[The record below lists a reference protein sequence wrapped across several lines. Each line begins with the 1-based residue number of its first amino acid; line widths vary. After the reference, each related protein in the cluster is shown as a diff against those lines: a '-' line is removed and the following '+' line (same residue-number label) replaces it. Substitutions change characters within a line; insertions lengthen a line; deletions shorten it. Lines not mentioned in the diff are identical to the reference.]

1 MKSYIEPMSAAD
13 ALDVLRVFC
22 EPFGDLSYSYNN
34 DEDAV
39 LHGPDGDKVLKTP
52 DEVIAV
58 MGDDAT
64 REIAEHKRFRER
76 AVRELMVPVLSEWGS
91 IYNVRTGETFILDS
105 NCEGKLYGF
114 YCTETPLATL
124 VDEGE
129 DGIPYDA
136 ALYAIETRGADMQHL
151 DALPGSELPDP
162 LAIEAPVADDD
173 FVGAIDTVLC
183 YMEQTAID
191 LELGGDLF
199 DLSGWTLADGKSIA
213 ATCSRLGIDAS
224 PKLHTDPASVAD
236 AAKRAADACT
246 PDTPGAFLSGEHEG
260 CVEVELSGHTVLLE
274 TPDSVKTLFGHD
286 AAAALRHHANFRKDA
301 AEIMGRALDLDDFLY
316 NIYSGTAFIPDTAPD
331 GEFFGFHVASISLTD
346 LLEEDIDPL
355 SPDVCDHGLDFIAE
369 TIEGADAGDFEPCAE
384 VDDEKFLTSVDW
396 ALYDIE
402 CSVLA
407 TIGAGCS
414 PKLAGWTLGNADSI
428 TETCAMLGV
437 DMSTV
442 QAPDDPASVA
452 AAAKAA
458 AKSGGTADEPS
469 AGIKL

>member
-162 LAIEAPVADDD
+162 LA
-173 FVGAIDTVLC
+173 
-183 YMEQTAID
+183 TAA
-191 LELGGDLF
+191 GN
-199 DLSGWTLADGKSIA
+199 
-213 ATCSRLGIDAS
+213 RL
-224 PKLHTDPASVAD
+224 
-236 AAKRAADACT
+236 
-246 PDTPGAFLSGEHEG
+246 
-260 CVEVELSGHTVLLE
+260 
-274 TPDSVKTLFGHD
+274 
-286 AAAALRHHANFRKDA
+286 
-301 AEIMGRALDLDDFLY
+301 
-316 NIYSGTAFIPDTAPD
+316 
-331 GEFFGFHVASISLTD
+331 
-346 LLEEDIDPL
+346 
-355 SPDVCDHGLDFIAE
+355 
-369 TIEGADAGDFEPCAE
+369 
-384 VDDEKFLTSVDW
+384 
-396 ALYDIE
+396 
-402 CSVLA
+402 
-407 TIGAGCS
+407 
-414 PKLAGWTLGNADSI
+414 
-428 TETCAMLGV
+428 
-437 DMSTV
+437 
-442 QAPDDPASVA
+442 
-452 AAAKAA
+452 
-458 AKSGGTADEPS
+458 
-469 AGIKL
+469 

>member
-136 ALYAIETRGADMQHL
+136 ALYAIETCGADMQHL

-162 LAIEAPVADDD
+162 LAIEAPVANDD

-191 LELGGDLF
+191 LELRGDLF

-236 AAKRAADACT
+236 AVKRAASSSRRRIASRRCSAMMPRQRCAT
-246 PDTPGAFLSGEHEG
+246 TRTSARMRPRSWVERSTSTISSTTSTAARRSSRTRHRTASSSG
-260 CVEVELSGHTVLLE
+260 S
-274 TPDSVKTLFGHD
+274 
-286 AAAALRHHANFRKDA
+286 
-301 AEIMGRALDLDDFLY
+301 
-316 NIYSGTAFIPDTAPD
+316 
-331 GEFFGFHVASISLTD
+331 
-346 LLEEDIDPL
+346 
-355 SPDVCDHGLDFIAE
+355 
-369 TIEGADAGDFEPCAE
+369 
-384 VDDEKFLTSVDW
+384 
-396 ALYDIE
+396 
-402 CSVLA
+402 
-407 TIGAGCS
+407 
-414 PKLAGWTLGNADSI
+414 
-428 TETCAMLGV
+428 
-437 DMSTV
+437 MS
-442 QAPDDPASVA
+442 PASH
-452 AAAKAA
+452 
-458 AKSGGTADEPS
+458 
-469 AGIKL
+469 

>member
-191 LELGGDLF
+191 LELGGDL
-199 DLSGWTLADGKSIA
+199 LAAGNRCLAEAVYRPGKRRRRRETRRGCLHSGCDADPHRPSLMFETTGND
-213 ATCSRLGIDAS
+213 GI
-224 PKLHTDPASVAD
+224 
-236 AAKRAADACT
+236 
-246 PDTPGAFLSGEHEG
+246 
-260 CVEVELSGHTVLLE
+260 
-274 TPDSVKTLFGHD
+274 
-286 AAAALRHHANFRKDA
+286 
-301 AEIMGRALDLDDFLY
+301 
-316 NIYSGTAFIPDTAPD
+316 
-331 GEFFGFHVASISLTD
+331 
-346 LLEEDIDPL
+346 
-355 SPDVCDHGLDFIAE
+355 
-369 TIEGADAGDFEPCAE
+369 
-384 VDDEKFLTSVDW
+384 
-396 ALYDIE
+396 
-402 CSVLA
+402 
-407 TIGAGCS
+407 
-414 PKLAGWTLGNADSI
+414 
-428 TETCAMLGV
+428 
-437 DMSTV
+437 
-442 QAPDDPASVA
+442 
-452 AAAKAA
+452 
-458 AKSGGTADEPS
+458 
-469 AGIKL
+469 